1 MQFYE
6 PFDSGEKSINA
17 TNLTMHPLGQA
28 IWGLVWKHT
37 VRQPNKCRQCDFI
50 SNQAGDLRRHLKTR
64 SGENSNK
71 SNQCDHMSSCAY
83 NLRTH
88 LKTHS
93 GEVKQMKPMWI
104 CIQAD
109 TNNLRTHL
117 KTHSGEKLH
126 KCNRCDLASS
136 WANSGFGLESCF
148 CCRSIGYVKS
158 ILLLCTHLGLADLSV
173 WHWHWHCTVLL
184 SQCEMRN

>member
-6 PFDSGEKSINA
+6 TFDNA
-17 TNLTMHPLGQA
+17 Q
-28 IWGLVWKHT
+28 WRKV
-37 VRQPNKCRQCDFI
+37 NKCNQFDNASSRAGHLRNKCKQCYFI

-64 SGENSNK
+64 SGEKSNK
-71 SNQCDHMSSCAY
+71 SNQCDYMSSCAY

-104 CIQAD
+104 CLQAD
-109 TNNLRTHL
+109 ATNLRTHL

-126 KCNRCDLASS
+126 KCFFLLDRWAWGLTHCLAHEIMAKYSIDET
-136 WANSGFGLESCF
+136 ACMFTISGIAWRLEKF
-148 CCRSIGYVKS
+148 
-158 ILLLCTHLGLADLSV
+158 
-173 WHWHWHCTVLL
+173 VLH
-184 SQCEMRN
+184 SYG

>member
-1 MQFYE
+1 MQFDDT
-6 PFDSGEKSINA
+6 FDNA
-17 TNLTMHPLGQA
+17 QCRK
-28 IWGLVWKHT
+28 V
-37 VRQPNKCRQCDFI
+37 NKCNQFDNASSRAGYLRNKCKQCDFI

-64 SGENSNK
+64 SGEKSNK
-71 SNQCDHMSSCAY
+71 SNQCDYMSSCAY

-104 CIQAD
+104 CLQAD
-109 TNNLRTHL
+109 ANNLRTHL

-136 WANSGFGLESCF
+136 WANSGFGLESLHSF

-158 ILLLCTHLGLADLSV
+158 ILLLCTHLGLADLPV